1 MKNNDFNKSKMDVLS
16 KDNLYKFK
24 SFEDKDYINFLKKSG
39 GQVFQYYSL
48 LDSYASLLG
57 AGAGPSYST
66 DYREAEVV
74 FSREIFKKNVYSSV
88 ILPLYIDDSST
99 SDISVRTGTGN
110 TPGGSPTDEES
121 YFKPR
126 ITPSWFD
133 RHAQSADFVEGILR
147 NVYLKAS
154 APAETHTNT
163 GATFLSGEF
172 RLPLL
177 TYFHREVE
185 SFTTV
190 TDVAFEGGMLKKVL
204 LRAKIPTESFTST
217 GSDLLTFAKSTVTD
231 KDLLI
236 MDFKDVNYLLSSP
249 KADASV
255 LDSFFTKVSKNE
267 DAPNILRVLNK
278 RGGVKLRF
286 DNYSVGVSPYYDWTL
301 SFKFQSRESSPG
313 SRILYY
319 RNLLEVFVDK
329 RDPSKLLINISGES
343 FFVSDPGTLSLNMW
357 YQISIEYYKG
367 VFYVYLNDSLLK
379 HGTYPKKWFFEK
391 NTEMYLGNSSG
402 TYEGFVG
409 NFSEFLIAKKVALKT
424 QKLSQVYN
432 SIKPVVGSELD
443 FSDES
448 IKDKSPF
455 AEWKIVNGLSYIPE
469 QQGVVMDSGKY
480 MYLVETPD
488 VSIYPFNNFK
498 IELKFEL
505 DGLPTLDNQ
514 IKTLLHKVGQYS
526 LSVRRVDDT
535 ARIYFSIGDQSLT
548 TLSALKPSREYHVE
562 VVKYLDE
569 ILLFVNNVF
578 QKSLTMNDS
587 LSEDNLSTLYVGRYL
602 GNPERN
608 FKGVLRFFKIINYF
622 EDSKYLEYLPKNQ
635 KFEEGIPFETP
646 IEYWDPSNPEQTD
659 NDMISTEEPKFGET
673 SGRFG
678 DENKALTS
686 EPRPVYNF
694 GTDDF
699 TYEGWSR
706 PTEFREESIL
716 ISNGIQKGSVDEELL
731 QYLFIDSEG
740 FVSFYADQT
749 VSGTSSNIL
758 IKSTTKVALDAW
770 NHIVFTRES
779 GVFRI
784 YIDGKLSQEV
794 VENNVNI
801 DLSANGTYIGN
812 NNSRGDVAHKA
823 IPGSDSGVI
832 EVAPPT
838 TVESLESFLDKKG
851 IIALPETPTASIDPT
866 DGSLVL
872 GDNRIVPLDDT
883 EAGILGDLVING
895 YLDKEM
901 LKSVINKDS
910 IVEWLKTPGIL
921 AKQPDYSKY
930 QVLDPKPSSE
940 SEVEKELSKGSV
952 IELPSPAPSINPED
966 GSITLGEQVLTPS
979 SDKEKGLIETWID
992 KGFLN
997 EGDLESMPSGF
1008 DITPWVSL
1016 EGVVIKQPPITT
1028 LPPGEEVNDTQ
1039 FVGGMD
1045 SYLVTKGESLYPGG
1059 LDFDVPT
1066 EDSSDDGRS
1075 LIANLSFDGQAR
1087 DSSDQEMYLDFNK
1100 HSKIESVSPIAINS
1114 ESVEM
1119 SLKGSIPSNAQ
1130 QVIFNMDGVL
1140 ENIGDYPLEYVEGT
1154 NNFTTF
1160 EGEQVLN
1167 SSYKVFYITS
1177 KDNTKNFFGD
1187 LTGDFSIDL
1196 WLYETSEPSNW
1207 WKIFD
1212 NNAARFGGPES
1223 SGGYFLTYSRSNNQL
1238 DRRSLEGG
1246 VRSKLPLKTWNHLA
1260 LSKSDGHLICY
1271 INGQPVYNKEVNPDY
1286 HNFSEDV
1293 GIAFLGSGWN
1303 SGEFPRGYIKN
1314 LRLIKGFTP
1323 FTKSFDPEL
1332 LRKPSPELNRVFK
1345 TVEDSN
1351 GVTVDTNNTLFDE
1364 PVINFTKG
1372 FLSTNHLIN
1381 RSYTTYT
1388 LESYFKIKEL
1398 SISNLLNIDD
1408 KLFLKISSTG
1418 LEMVLEGEAFPI
1430 EILESIEEDVWYN
1443 ILVTVDD
1450 YLINVYVNGIKQK
1463 SFKPKSQLSIGESTN
1478 IIIGEEGLFSA
1489 LLSGFKLN
1497 PGVVSYKD
1505 SFELENKYIS
1515 QDDIVYQ
1522 PIEEPSKIYDNV
1534 SKQFLGNLQNST
1546 THLENSSLVTWL
1558 PQDSSSTGALLNT
1571 DIKALDIK
1579 TKDFTILVGVSLPVD
1594 RIKDH
1599 TDIFMNRSS
1608 SSSATFINITSPS
1621 FSSSSYSSSEVQF
1634 HVRRYS
1640 VNMRFGEN
1648 SFIEG
1653 IRNTIV
1659 VTREGDILR
1668 GFVNGVQKVELEINP
1683 VLELD
1688 LNSYGGLR
1696 LLGGKQSNEGSLHTM
1711 YVLKGQALN
1720 TSSSQNLS
1728 SVKYLKNVHTDRYE
1742 VTLSDNTNVIPH
1754 RAFVENLYS
1763 REEDFALVSNWR
1775 GISKEHLTVDMNTYA
1790 KLNYIGR
1797 IPKDFKLSF
1806 WFRPFYNNPSTDYH
1820 SVMKWESED
1829 QYKLEYLVKPN
1840 GANRFEVSL
1849 KGVVTYSSS
1858 SNAIFNEEWNHITIA
1873 KFKNSV
1879 SIYVNGF
1886 RLRKHDHITYEE
1898 YSSNKTSNM
1907 HLGHN
1912 PSKEVD
1918 SAIFEYDEL
1927 VIEKYRQTSLME
1939 NYYNPLESIVEDS
1952 YVAETIVN
1960 GDGSKGILGWQSSQG
1975 TTFKPYLDPKLMRY
1989 YFTLINGSS
1998 PIYQVVDVS
2007 DYLDLTGVKVLLKWA
2022 QSKDP
2027 EATTNSLSGCNLI
2040 FLDKDQEEIYKSVSN
2055 MYSINTTTNL
2065 EREVERYLVD
2075 RVPVNCKYIKIV
2087 MNLSEDAYITDL
2099 QLYLKEP
2106 GIKIEHIDYKQEF
2119 IEPGTEVDYS
2129 HSLLLSHVDLD
2140 SETPHEKSYSTSLD
2154 ITGVVQR
2161 DSDEQ
2166 DLDSFYFGLVQQTPF
2181 KPVFN
2186 DYFDFGQISTT
2197 K

>member
-57 AGAGPSYST
+57 AGTGPSYSA
-66 DYREAEVV
+66 DYRETEVI

-99 SDISVRTGTGN
+99 SDISVRTGMGDT
-110 TPGGSPTDEES
+110 TGGSPTDDES
-121 YFKPR
+121 FFKPR
-126 ITPSWFD
+126 LTPSWFD
-133 RHAQSADFVEGILR
+133 RHTQSAGFVEGSLR

-154 APAETHTNT
+154 APAESHTNT
-163 GATFLSGEF
+163 GVSFISGEF

-177 TYFHREVE
+177 TYYHREVE

-190 TDVAFEGGMLKKVL
+190 TDIAFEGGMLKKVL
-204 LRAKIPTESFTST
+204 LRAMIPTESFTST
-217 GSDLLTFAKSTVTD
+217 STDLLTFAKSTVTD

-255 LDSFFTKVSKNE
+255 LDSFFTKASRNE
-267 DAPNILRVLNK
+267 DAPNTLRVLNK
-278 RGGVKLRF
+278 RGGVRLRF

-301 SFKFQSRESSPG
+301 SFKFQSKESSPG

-319 RNLLEVFVDK
+319 QNLLEVFVDK
-329 RDPSKLLINISGES
+329 RDPSKLLINIANES
-343 FFVSDPGTLSLNMW
+343 FFVSNPGTLSLNMW

-367 VFYVYLNDSLLK
+367 VYYVYLNGSLLK
-379 HGTYPKKWFFEK
+379 HGSYPKKWFFEK
-391 NTEMYLGNSSG
+391 NTVLYLGNSSG

-448 IKDKSPF
+448 IKDKSPY

-469 QQGVVMDSGKY
+469 QQGIVMGSGKY

-505 DGLPTLDNQ
+505 DGLPTLDNR
-514 IKTLLHKVGQYS
+514 IRTLLHKVGQYS

-535 ARIYFSIGDQSLT
+535 ARVYFTIGDQSLT

-562 VVKYLDE
+562 VIKYLDE

-578 QKSLTMNDS
+578 QTSLTMNDS
-587 LSEDNLSTLYVGRYL
+587 LSEDNLSTLSVGRYL
-602 GNPERN
+602 GSPERD

-622 EDSKYLEYLPKNQ
+622 EDSKYLEFLPKNQ
-635 KFEEGIPFETP
+635 KFEEGIAFEVP
-646 IEYWDPSNPEQTD
+646 LENWGPSNPEQTD
-659 NDMISTEEPKFGET
+659 SDMISTEDPKFGET
-673 SGRFG
+673 AGKFG
-678 DENKALTS
+678 DETKALTS

-694 GTDDF
+694 GIDDF
-699 TYEGWSR
+699 TFEGWFR
-706 PTEFREESIL
+706 PTEFREESII
-716 ISNGIQKGSVDEELL
+716 ISNGIQKGSVNEELL

-740 FVSFYADQT
+740 FVAFYANKA
-749 VSGTSSNIL
+749 VSGTSSDIL
-758 IKSTTKVALDAW
+758 IKSTTKVTLDAW

-784 YIDGKLSQEV
+784 YINGKLSQEV
-794 VENNVNI
+794 IENNVNI

-812 NNSRGDVAHKA
+812 NNSRGDVVHKT
-823 IPGSDSGVI
+823 IPGSDEGVI
-832 EVAPPT
+832 EVASPS
-838 TVESLESFLDKKG
+838 TVESLESFLDKGG

-872 GDNRIVPLDDT
+872 GNNRIVPLDDT
-883 EAGILGDLVING
+883 EVGILGDLVING

-921 AKQPDYSKY
+921 TKQPDFSKY
-930 QVLDPKPSSE
+930 QVLDPKPSTE
-940 SEVEKELSKGSV
+940 SEIEKELSKGSI

-966 GSITLGEQVLTPS
+966 GTISLGEQTLTPS
-979 SDKEKGLIETWID
+979 SDEEKVLIETWVD

-997 EGDLESMPSGF
+997 EGDLEKMPSGF
-1008 DITPWVSL
+1008 NITPWVSL

-1028 LPPGEEVNDTQ
+1028 IPPGIEVNDTQ

-1066 EDSSDDGRS
+1066 EDYSDDGRS

-1087 DSSDQEMYLDFNK
+1087 DSSEQEMYLDFENQVQAVF
-1100 HSKIESVSPIAINS
+1100 HPAINFNHRTEEFIIS
-1114 ESVEM
+1114 EEEVNFIFDFKNNLKDLNNIISLNNSSATYKLIDGKEVLDLSTTRSGNNTYIPPNSGLSFDGNFSVDLWLFKTEKNYDNANTNSYM
-1119 SLKGSIPSNAQ
+1119 PLLSEYPSTGTRKEILHYYSGSDILSYFHSNSSSDQFRVPLLTSKDSIPLNKWFRLTIQKSSENFKTF
-1130 QVIFNMDGVL
+1130 IDGVL
-1140 ENIGDYPLEYVEGT
+1140 IETSRPLTEQEASVEFFSKDKPIYIGSLERFSNQFKGYIDRFMIHTGEILYTETFSEELYSQKEPIVYKEILKKTLSYENPLFEEPSVFIKGSQPLGRFLKNQGTISKFSIEIFLKLTEDAGILVTEGLRISYDKG
-1154 NNFTTF
+1154 FLRF
-1160 EGEQVLN
+1160 LGLGLED
-1167 SSYKVFYITS
+1167 SSSVPAPANEWINLTITTS
-1177 KDNTKNFFGD
+1177 KGH
-1187 LTGDFSIDL
+1187 SI
-1196 WLYETSEPSNW
+1196 
-1207 WKIFD
+1207 
-1212 NNAARFGGPES
+1212 
-1223 SGGYFLTYSRSNNQL
+1223 
-1238 DRRSLEGG
+1238 
-1246 VRSKLPLKTWNHLA
+1246 V
-1260 LSKSDGHLICY
+1260 Y
-1271 INGQPVYNKEVNPDY
+1271 INGMKLIEESGPE
-1286 HNFSEDV
+1286 E
-1293 GIAFLGSGWN
+1293 FL
-1303 SGEFPRGYIKN
+1303 
-1314 LRLIKGFTP
+1314 L
-1323 FTKSFDPEL
+1323 D
-1332 LRKPSPELNRVFK
+1332 
-1345 TVEDSN
+1345 
-1351 GVTVDTNNTLFDE
+1351 
-1364 PVINFTKG
+1364 
-1372 FLSTNHLIN
+1372 LSTLKLGG
-1381 RSYTTYT
+1381 TG
-1388 LESYFKIKEL
+1388 SYF
-1398 SISNLLNIDD
+1398 
-1408 KLFLKISSTG
+1408 
-1418 LEMVLEGEAFPI
+1418 
-1430 EILESIEEDVWYN
+1430 
-1443 ILVTVDD
+1443 
-1450 YLINVYVNGIKQK
+1450 
-1463 SFKPKSQLSIGESTN
+1463 IGSLQITPN
-1478 IIIGEEGLFSA
+1478 II
-1489 LLSGFKLN
+1489 K
-1497 PGVVSYKD
+1497 YKD
-1505 SFELENKYIS
+1505 SFEVAGQLLEDTGFYDSVKNKKE
-1515 QDDIVYQ
+1515 V
-1522 PIEEPSKIYDNV
+1522 YDNV
-1534 SKQFLGNLQNST
+1534 SKLFVGALQGST
-1546 THLENSSLVTWL
+1546 SYLEGSSLVTIL

-1579 TKDFTILVGVSLPVD
+1579 TKDFSILVEVSLPVD
-1594 RIKDH
+1594 RIRDH

-1608 SSSATFINITSPS
+1608 SSSATFINVTSPS
-1621 FSSSSYSSSEVQF
+1621 YSSSNYSPSEVQF

-1640 VNMRFGEN
+1640 IDMRFGEN

-1653 IRNTIV
+1653 FRNTIV
-1659 VTREGDILR
+1659 VTREGNILR

-1683 VLELD
+1683 ILELD

-1696 LLGGKQSNEGSLHTM
+1696 LLGGPQSNEGSLHTM
-1711 YVLKGQALN
+1711 YVLKGEALN
-1720 TSSSQNLS
+1720 TSSSQTLS
-1728 SVKYLKNVHTDRYE
+1728 RIKYLKNVHTDRYE

-1754 RAFVENLYS
+1754 RAFVENLFS
-1763 REEDFALVSNWR
+1763 KTEVFALVSNWR

-1840 GANRFEVSL
+1840 GADRFEVSL

-1858 SNAIFNEEWNHITIA
+1858 ANAIFNEEWNHITIA

-1912 PSKEVD
+1912 PLKEVG

-1939 NYYNPLESIVEDS
+1939 NYYNPLEPIVDDS
-1952 YVAETIVN
+1952 YVTEAIVN
-1960 GDGSKGILGWQSSQG
+1960 GDGSRGILGWQTSQG

-1989 YFTLINGSS
+1989 YFTLIKGGS
-1998 PIYQVVDVS
+1998 PVYQVVDVS
-2007 DYLDLTGVKVLLKWA
+2007 EYLDLTGVKVLLKWV

-2027 EATTNSLSGCNLI
+2027 EATTNSPSGCNLV

-2055 MYSINTTTNL
+2055 KYSINTTANL
-2065 EREVERYLVD
+2065 EREVERYIVD

-2129 HSLLLSHVDLD
+2129 HSLLLSHIDLD
-2140 SETPHEKSYSTSLD
+2140 SDTPYEKAYNTSLD
-2154 ITGVVQR
+2154 ISEVVQR
-2161 DSDEQ
+2161 DSVEQ
-2166 DLDSFYFGLVQQTPF
+2166 DSESFY
-2181 KPVFN
+2181 
-2186 DYFDFGQISTT
+2186 FGQISTT
-2197 K
+2197 KWNYVSEVVFLTENEDNI